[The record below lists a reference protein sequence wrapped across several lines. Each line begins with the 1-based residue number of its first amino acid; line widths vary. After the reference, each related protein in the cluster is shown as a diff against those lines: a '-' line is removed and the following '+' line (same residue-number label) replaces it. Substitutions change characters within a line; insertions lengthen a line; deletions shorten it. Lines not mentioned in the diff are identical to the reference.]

1 VAKGNRTF
9 YRATLARPFLLALL
23 LALGCGKN
31 RKEEARC
38 PEPAAPQ
45 VAAAA
50 GAREEK
56 QPSDAGGE
64 EGEALK
70 KTLRAKMPAS
80 DPARPS
86 RGMIRM
92 EVLGVGQGGFGGISV
107 LLQEKSGQRRVM
119 PIWIGDREGQVI
131 DLRLRGE
138 KFERP
143 LTHDLLDAV
152 LRDRGM
158 TVARVEVDGL
168 RDGTFLGRL
177 FLADEEGRVTRL
189 DARPSDCIALAVGAG
204 APIFVD
210 EKVLDQ
216 TGVPA
221 ESIGIEE

>member
-1 VAKGNRTF
+1 
-9 YRATLARPFLLALL
+9 L

-31 RKEEARC
+31 RKQEARC
-38 PEPAAPQ
+38 PEPAASQ
-45 VAAAA
+45 VAA
-50 GAREEK
+50 EEAEPK
-56 QPSDAGGE
+56 PGE
-64 EGEALK
+64 IVDTKGEDGEAAK
-70 KTLRAKMPAS
+70 EALRAKMPAS

-86 RGMIRM
+86 RGMILVD
-92 EVLGVGQGGFGGISV
+92 VLGVGQGGYGGISV
-107 LLQEKSGQRRVM
+107 LLQEKTGQRRVM

-177 FLADEEGRVTRL
+177 YLADAEGRVTRL

-216 TGVPA
+216 TGVPP
-221 ESIGIEE
+221 ESIGTEK